1 MANQYFNFYY
11 DPVRQGYDTTTWTTL
26 SGVPA
31 IAANQLNLLNAGVI
45 HFADLLRGEAL
56 FDVTFH
62 APTAGDDTK
71 FGFFEPNKNAYLYF
85 KIAGNV
91 LTAEASD
98 GTNTKSV
105 VIAWDSSWT
114 NASTDFK
121 IKWEAGRAIFTV
133 NGQYKTVIEDISVS
147 GDPMSLYANSNTTIL
162 HINYITVKSVQSST
176 LKVF

>member
-1 MANQYFNFYY
+1 MSNKFFNFYY
-11 DPVRQGYDTTTWTTL
+11 DPVRQGYDTNTWSTL

-31 IAANQLNLLNAGVI
+31 IAANQLNLLNASIV
-45 HFADLLRGEAL
+45 HFADLLRG
-56 FDVTFH
+56 DVTYDCTFH

-71 FGFFEPNKNAYLYF
+71 FGFIELNKNAYLYF

-105 VIAWDSSWT
+105 VINWQSTWT
-114 NASTDFK
+114 NAKTDFRV
-121 IKWEAGRAIFTV
+121 KWEAGRAQFYV
-133 NGQYKTVIEDISVS
+133 NGNLEADINDISVS
-147 GDPMSLYANSNTTIL
+147 GDPMSLYALSNTTVL
-162 HINYITVKSVQSST
+162 HINYIIVKGVQSST